1 VARVLVLRQY
11 LFDDVRVSREIR
23 ALISAGHEVDIVCV
37 AGPGEPYLE
46 RRGPL
51 TIRRLPF
58 SEKRAGVTT
67 YLARYGGFL
76 LVAMALACVLHLR
89 RRYDLV
95 QANSLPDTI
104 VFAALAPKLLRTPV
118 LLDLQETMPE
128 FFATKFGR
136 PMDSRPVKLVGAAE
150 QSSIR
155 FADHVIT
162 CTDQMRDAFVG
173 RGADPGEIDVIL
185 NSTDESRWDPDH
197 PPTPLEGFTLI
208 CHGTMEDRY
217 GLDTLVEATALLR
230 DEIPDLRVRI
240 YGDGPFRPRL
250 LELIR
255 THGLEDRIWVADG
268 YVPYDELIG
277 AIAGADVGIVA
288 MKRDAFRDL
297 THCNK
302 MFDFITMGV
311 PAAVSRTMSVE
322 AYFDEDS
329 FGWFESANAE
339 DLARA
344 VRELHADPDRRRRLV
359 EHARSVAEPYR
370 WPHQREHYLS
380 VVDRLLARRL

>member
-1 VARVLVLRQY
+1 
-11 LFDDVRVSREIR
+11 
-23 ALISAGHEVDIVCV
+23 
-37 AGPGEPYLE
+37 
-46 RRGPL
+46 
-51 TIRRLPF
+51 
-58 SEKRAGVTT
+58 
-67 YLARYGGFL
+67 
-76 LVAMALACVLHLR
+76 
-89 RRYDLV
+89 
-95 QANSLPDTI
+95 
-104 VFAALAPKLLRTPV
+104 
-118 LLDLQETMPE
+118 
-128 FFATKFGR
+128 
-136 PMDSRPVKLVGAAE
+136 
-150 QSSIR
+150 
-155 FADHVIT
+155 
-162 CTDQMRDAFVG
+162 
-173 RGADPGEIDVIL
+173 
-185 NSTDESRWDPDH
+185 
-197 PPTPLEGFTLI
+197 
-208 CHGTMEDRY
+208 MEDRY

-240 YGDGPFRPRL
+240 YRDGPFRPRL

-302 MFDFITMGV
+302 MFDSIAMGV

-359 EHARSVAEPYR
+359 EHARSVAEPYG

-380 VVDRLLARRL
+380 VVDRLLAGRP